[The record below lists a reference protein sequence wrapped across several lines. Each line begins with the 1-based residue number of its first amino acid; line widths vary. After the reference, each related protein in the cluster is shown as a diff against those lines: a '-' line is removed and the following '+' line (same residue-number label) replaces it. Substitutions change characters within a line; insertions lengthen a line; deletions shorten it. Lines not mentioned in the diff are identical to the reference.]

1 MLRLR
6 PNLYRKHVWQRQAA
20 VQFYGDEAM
29 KLLRDAVAK
38 GFKDAARMKTDWA
51 LDVIWLE
58 TVTATSSAQMKKDSD
73 LDPLR
78 QRSDFQQLLQ
88 ELLGPRWTGQ

>member
-29 KLLRDAVAK
+29 KLLRNAVAK
-38 GFKDAARMKTDWA
+38 GFKDAARM
-51 LDVIWLE
+51 
-58 TVTATSSAQMKKDSD
+58 QKDSD

-88 ELLGPRWTGQ
+88 ELLGPR